1 MYIKYMQSLL
11 TSELV
16 AFEDTWTVETSIGV
30 SGVDPCVGGAHE
42 HTWWGRVGGLAP
54 AFPPG
59 QVKLTHPHSGPEGLN
74 RCTPPLHRYLAT
86 ITCHTRR
93 GEI

>member
-1 MYIKYMQSLL
+1 
-11 TSELV
+11 
-16 AFEDTWTVETSIGV
+16 VETSIGV

-59 QVKLTHPHSGPEGLN
+59 QVKLTHPHSGPGVKQVHPTFTQVPGHHHLQYEKGGD
-74 RCTPPLHRYLAT
+74 
-86 ITCHTRR
+86 IT
-93 GEI
+93 